1 MPASVPPAPS
11 LPGVAQTFCSVRVL
25 MVSERLTDALPFHE
39 TVATL
44 EIVPADVGRTV
55 TVIGAD
61 VAPAASEPTLHVTG
75 PAPAQPLWE
84 TKFAPAGMAS
94 VTITL
99 LMVALV

>member
-11 LPGVAQTFCSVRVL
+11 LPGLAQTFCSASVR
-25 MVSERLTDALPFHE
+25 MVSEEFGVAPPFHVI
-39 TVATL
+39 VATL
-44 EIVPADVGRTV
+44 AIVPAAVGRTV

-61 VAPAASEPTLHVTG
+61 VAAAASEPMLHVTG
-75 PAPAQPLWE
+75 PAPAQPLCE

-94 VTITL
+94 VMVTL